1 MGMFDDI
8 VEECRSA
15 ILHDHMDI
23 YRLMV
28 HAQQVHLYRI
38 KRKNMEFK
46 RVKSYEGGISKGR
59 LKIQDKPR
67 FKKRVSNQVSSDFP
81 NTNNKKGV

>member
-1 MGMFDDI
+1 MSLFLMGMFDDI

-28 HAQQVHLYRI
+28 HSQKVEETRL
-38 KRKNMEFK
+38 KRKNREEVEIHQVTNLLVQ
-46 RVKSYEGGISKGR
+46 RVVRSI
-59 LKIQDKPR
+59 
-67 FKKRVSNQVSSDFP
+67 
-81 NTNNKKGV
+81 GVNLSRKVKLVFLWKWT